1 MSLISCKNVS
11 FSYDGVYAL
20 KDVNF
25 EIENNDYLCIIG
37 ENGAGKSTLLKGLL
51 NLKKQTSG
59 EIIFDEQLSKN
70 EIGYLPQKSE
80 IQKDF
85 PASVYEVVI
94 SGCLNRL
101 GFKPFYGKEE
111 KQIALKNIEKL
122 GLTHLKNKSFR
133 DLSGGQQQRVLLARA
148 LCSTRK
154 VLILDEPVTGL
165 DPLVKNELYE
175 LIKMINEE
183 LNISIIMV
191 SHDIESSIIYAN
203 KILHLNNSQLFFGTK
218 DEYINSE
225 IGKRFL
231 GERR

>member
-1 MSLISCKNVS
+1 MYHRRKWCRKKYT
-11 FSYDGVYAL
+11 F
-20 KDVNF
+20 
-25 EIENNDYLCIIG
+25 
-37 ENGAGKSTLLKGLL
+37 KGTF
-51 NLKKQTSG
+51 N
-59 EIIFDEQLSKN
+59 
-70 EIGYLPQKSE
+70 
-80 IQKDF
+80 F

-203 KILHLNNSQLFFGTK
+203 KVLHLNNSQLFFGTK